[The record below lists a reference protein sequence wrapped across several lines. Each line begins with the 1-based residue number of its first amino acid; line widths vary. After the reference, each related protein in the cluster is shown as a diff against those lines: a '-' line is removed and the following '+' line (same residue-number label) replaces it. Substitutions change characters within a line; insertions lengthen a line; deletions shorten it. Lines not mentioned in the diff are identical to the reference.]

1 MAERESEPDLSGTVA
16 GSQPVVMEEEEIEE
30 DPYGPDFQWDESE
43 DSEDSEGEDFHSPRP
58 SLFNYPEMDEVDP
71 NPDTVTVSDPVPVP
85 KMVPEIQIERES
97 ITSRLLA
104 LIPAPKKD

>member
-1 MAERESEPDLSGTVA
+1 M
-16 GSQPVVMEEEEIEE
+16 VMEEEEIEE
-30 DPYGPDFQWDESE
+30 DPYGPDFQWDE
-43 DSEDSEGEDFHSPRP
+43 SEDSEGEDFHSPRP

-71 NPDTVTVSDPVPVP
+71 NPDTVMFFSPVPE
-85 KMVPEIQIERES
+85 MVPEIQIERES